1 MVITYLKISGSLSFS
16 GKDEHE
22 IAKIV
27 VYSKVNFDKKPIWKK
42 ISKETKDFITK
53 LLEKDLKKR
62 IRMKEALK
70 HPWFKKFYFQYEINN
85 SNATVNK
92 SFKKANSIQNDFGI
106 YTSALKK

>member
-1 MVITYLKISGSLSFS
+1 MPFS

-22 IAKIV
+22 IAKNV
-27 VYSKVNFDKKPIWKK
+27 VYSKVNFEKKPIWKE
-42 ISKETKDFITK
+42 ISDEAKDFITK

-62 IRMKEALK
+62 IEMKEALE
-70 HPWFKKFYFQYEINN
+70 HPWFKKFHLQNEINEN
-85 SNATVNK
+85 NTTVNK